1 MPGCKSHES
10 VPDGCQKSGLVNDV
24 WYEINRHNYSGY
36 FYPDFDCEKGGA
48 AILDALKHH
57 DENFSE
63 YRRKATAYL
72 ETVSPHNPQNIAIY
86 DQAIVALFEKD

>member
-1 MPGCKSHES
+1 MY
-10 VPDGCQKSGLVNDV
+10 
-24 WYEINRHNYSGY
+24 YELLWGGYPLIHNSPFVGDCGY

-72 ETVSPHNPQNIAIY
+72 ETVSPHNPQNIEIY